1 MKILCKTSL
10 SNSMKNFD
18 VFKQRNKSIFY
29 DICIKAVDKNKDK
42 LINQEECLKEIKL
55 LKTIYLNKNKNKR
68 NKQRPEKRHHFT
80 RTILLSHKS
89 IDDILKETKQKF
101 EKIKNDFKTEDP
113 ITKIN
118 KINFPKINTNI
129 KKETKNMNPK
139 IKKFFCGKR
148 KRYTIYKHIKEYLES
163 NSITISELIDNN
175 PFQSKPYSIPGSQEF
190 LRAVKF
196 NKYEYVKNILKY
208 NNKLLFAIDYF
219 GQTAYHWAAK
229 FNDIKMM
236 QILLSFGM
244 HHNQKDF
251 KGRTPIYLAAAN
263 NKEDMCKFL
272 LENHAN
278 IFLKDKENKT
288 PVDVAGSI
296 ELKYFLKEYLSQP
309 FNNPVYK
316 LKMKKILEER
326 EGKINKNK
334 ELSGKEKFMGVV
346 EQLFDINKH
355 YK

>member
-1 MKILCKTSL
+1 
-10 SNSMKNFD
+10 
-18 VFKQRNKSIFY
+18 
-29 DICIKAVDKNKDK
+29 
-42 LINQEECLKEIKL
+42 
-55 LKTIYLNKNKNKR
+55 
-68 NKQRPEKRHHFT
+68 
-80 RTILLSHKS
+80 
-89 IDDILKETKQKF
+89 
-101 EKIKNDFKTEDP
+101 
-113 ITKIN
+113 
-118 KINFPKINTNI
+118 
-129 KKETKNMNPK
+129 
-139 IKKFFCGKR
+139 
-148 KRYTIYKHIKEYLES
+148 
-163 NSITISELIDNN
+163 
-175 PFQSKPYSIPGSQEF
+175 
-190 LRAVKF
+190 
-196 NKYEYVKNILKY
+196 
-208 NNKLLFAIDYF
+208 
-219 GQTAYHWAAK
+219 
-229 FNDIKMM
+229 MM

-316 LKMKKILEER
+316 LKMKKIFEER